1 MAWAILD
8 HPWQAALAPKGGG
21 VPESGIRPD
30 NGAGLLVWDETE
42 EVLERLSGGLHRF
55 DFSDG
60 RTWFEFP
67 GPSFRPDGPRDIT
80 IHLPGESWSRVIPYQ
95 NALLPDPHAWQGKF
109 HGLLT
114 NSLQEL
120 SDHLYEARKA
130 AYDPFLE
137 RALTEQ
143 VETFFGSKDD
153 DFASRALICVLAGE
167 LPVPIQEI
175 VERPRRLLRRKHAQV
190 GLDRL
195 QEMDITA
202 LIDYARRPGQ
212 TAAIKA
218 GDRQRLMAVVREESA
233 DTLENRVVHDLCRRA
248 RMAGIG
254 YVAEECFRC
263 PKRDTCNGER
273 RRSEE
278 SNECSRRVKRVDAF
292 ARRCEQFLL
301 SATLTSVTSLT
312 APCRMPN
319 YALQQNVRYMKVWD
333 AYQRL
338 LRQEDIRD
346 QTWRWKRR
354 AWTDFVRVCLME
366 TMRTLTLAG
375 TPPVFRASEK
385 PLRIRKEPQF
395 GCWLKAEPFDGPL
408 VFEKDGQYISLYLFN
423 REDVGRVSGL
433 EKLKLDRLNAD
444 LYWIAVSTGW
454 PEVRAVPVWT
464 LVGDG
469 RWQEEAK
476 VKELRTE
483 CLKGIEQAGIA
494 WLWAL
499 ETVRLPVT
507 ISQLYLVRAA
517 ETTRV
522 EDRGGRTILLEL
534 PPDKAM
540 LHGDNAFFK
549 NQIQNLFQEVM
560 S

>member
-8 HPWQAALAPKGGG
+8 YPWQAALAPKGGS
-21 VPESGIRPD
+21 VPEEGIRPD
-30 NGAGLLVWDETE
+30 NGAGLLVWDEPE
-42 EVLERLSGGLHRF
+42 DVLERLSGGLHRS
-55 DFSDG
+55 DLSDG
-60 RTWFEFP
+60 RAWFEFP
-67 GPSFRPDGPRDIT
+67 GPSFRRDGAQDLT
-80 IHLPGESWSRVIPYQ
+80 ILLPGDAGSRVMQYQ

-114 NSLQEL
+114 NGLQEL

-137 RALTEQ
+137 KALGKQ
-143 VETFFGSKDD
+143 VKAFFTTQDD
-153 DFASRALICVLAGE
+153 DFASRALICVLAKE
-167 LPVPIQEI
+167 LPTPIQDI

-212 TAAIKA
+212 TPAIKA

-248 RMAGIG
+248 RIAGIG

-354 AWTDFVRVCLME
+354 SWTDYVRVCMME
-366 TMRTLTLAG
+366 AMRTLTLAG
-375 TPPVFRASEK
+375 KPPAFRASEK

-408 VFEKDGQYISLYLFN
+408 VFEKDGHHISLYLFN
-423 REDVGRVSGL
+423 REDVSRAPGL
-433 EKLKLDRLNAD
+433 EGLGLDRLNAD
-444 LYWIAVSTGW
+444 LYWIAASTDW
-454 PEVRAVPVWT
+454 PEVRAVPIWT

-469 RWQEEAK
+469 RWQDEAK
-476 VKELRTE
+476 AKERRAD
-483 CLKGIEQAGIA
+483 CLNGIEAGA
-494 WLWAL
+494 NTWWQSS
-499 ETVRLPVT
+499 ETDRSQVT
-507 ISQLYLVRAA
+507 VPKLLLIRAA
-517 ETTRV
+517 EKTDV
-522 EDRGGRTILLEL
+522 KDHGGRAVLWEL

-540 LHGDNAFFK
+540 LHGEKAFFK
-549 NQIQNLFQEVM
+549 THIQKLFQE
-560 S
+560 SAS